1 MTGVRLGISS
11 MLAMRPFST
20 AAAFLI
26 GAVVATGAP
35 AAAAPEQPVPCP
47 AAATAQLDGFYRW
60 FLASG
65 DQVRS
70 DFASQKSRFTPS
82 LFKTLRAAFSLQPQD
97 GRFVDFD
104 PFSNTQVSSYGH
116 RVAGCRRDSGGSLVM
131 RVEVLAGLRRSGAQV
146 QNLDYVLKPHDKSWR
161 IADIV
166 YGGESSFRLS
176 DYLRTLLEQP

>member
-1 MTGVRLGISS
+1 MMLKTLRCRAPCHQVTDLKVVIHCVSGEVGTGDECTLTIGNRALGVEGCKIPSPD
-11 MLAMRPFST
+11 LTLLVGPD
-20 AAAFLI
+20 
-26 GAVVATGAP
+26 
-35 AAAAPEQPVPCP
+35 ED
-47 AAATAQLDGFYRW
+47 LD
-60 FLASG
+60 
-65 DQVRS
+65 
-70 DFASQKSRFTPS
+70 SRFTPS

-146 QNLDYVLKPHDKSWR
+146 QKLDYVLKPHDKSWR